1 VVTDSREAPLAW
13 RNRIAGHAD
22 VAPAEL
28 VPNPRNWRTHP
39 DEQQRALAG
48 ALGEVGW
55 VAEVLVNR
63 TTGHVVDGHLRIEL
77 ALARDEPTVPV
88 TYVELSEDEERLV
101 LASLD
106 PLAAMAAAEEQQL
119 AALLAGL
126 EPADDALRA
135 LLDDLAREYG
145 VDTDRA
151 GLVDPDEVPELPAEP
166 YVKRGELYV
175 LGNHRLF
182 CGDSTDAGDVV
193 RLTGG
198 ALADCLWTD
207 PPYGVGY
214 EGKTERRLRI
224 KNDDPE
230 TSDDAIAG
238 AFRLAPLASSAPFY
252 VAAPAGPRSV
262 AFHEAIAAVGWR
274 LHQEL
279 VWVKGTIVLSHSD
292 YQYGHEPILYGYAPG
307 AGRPGRGRH
316 PGTHWYGDNGQSS
329 VHEYP

>member
-1 VVTDSREAPLAW
+1 MTTESPAGPASVW

-28 VPNPRNWRTHP
+28 APNPHNWRTHP
-39 DEQQRALAG
+39 ADQQRALSG

-77 ALARDEPTVPV
+77 ALARNEPTVPV

-101 LASLD
+101 VASLD
-106 PLAAMAAAEEQQL
+106 PLAAMATAEEEQL
-119 AALLAGL
+119 AALLVGL
-126 EPADDALRA
+126 EPADEALRA

-145 VDTDRA
+145 IDAGRA
-151 GLVDPDEVPELPAEP
+151 GLVDPDDVPELPAEP
-166 YVKRGELYV
+166 YVQLGELYE
-175 LGNHRLF
+175 LGDHRLL
-182 CGDSTDAGDVV
+182 CGNSTHTADVA
-193 RLTGG
+193 RLTDG

-214 EGKTERRLRI
+214 DGKTERRLRI

-230 TSDDAIAG
+230 TSDNAIAG
-238 AFRLAPLASSAPFY
+238 AFRLGPLASSAPFY

-262 AFHEAIAAVGWR
+262 AFHEAIASVGWR

-279 VWVKGTIVLSHSD
+279 VWVKGTIVLGPPVIGPS
-292 YQYGHEPILYGYAPG
+292 L
-307 AGRPGRGRH
+307 RPYTRTRQSQVGPDGSGGLRQDG
-316 PGTHWYGDNGQSS
+316 GTRRVLG
-329 VHEYP
+329 PM